1 MRFGFCTSDE
11 GRVESLARLGYD
23 YLERSGASFLPFESE
38 AVWAPVRDRMRA
50 APIPTEAI
58 AGFIPGHL
66 KVTGPEVDRAAL
78 QRYLEVLV
86 ARAAEVGVQT
96 INWGSGPSRHVPDG
110 WSMTAAW
117 EQLVAFCHQVADV
130 VAPTGIQVVIE
141 PINPDETNI
150 LHLVVEGYALAQR
163 VNRPE
168 IRCLCDYYHI
178 ERQGESLNGIALTA
192 PWLRHAHTAGP
203 DRLCPAPGQT
213 QRRYLAALRDAGY
226 DGRLSIEAKCLD
238 EESARIGLE
247 HLRGLWAEVNAG
259 QA

>member
-1 MRFGFCTSDE
+1 MRFGFCTSDQS
-11 GRVESLARLGYD
+11 RVESLARAGYD
-23 YLERSGASFLPFESE
+23 YLERGGSAFVPFENETS
-38 AVWAPVRDRMRA
+38 WASIRTLMRDS
-50 APIPTEAI
+50 PIPTEAI

-78 QRYLEVLV
+78 SRYLETIIG
-86 ARAAEVGVQT
+86 RAAEAGVQT
-96 INWGSGPSRHVPDG
+96 INWGSGPSRHVPHG

-117 EQLVAFCHQVADV
+117 SQLEEFCHLVADK

-150 LHLVVEGYALAQR
+150 LHLVTEGYALALR

-178 ERQGESLNGIALTA
+178 ERQGESLNGIALAA

-203 DRLCPAPGQT
+203 DRLCPAPGQS
-213 QRRYLAALRDAGY
+213 QRRYLEALRDANY
-226 DGRLSIEAKCLD
+226 DGRLSVEAACVD
-238 EESARIGLE
+238 DESARVAVE
-247 HLRGLWAEVNAG
+247 HLRALWQEVNAAG
-259 QA
+259 

>member
-11 GRVESLARLGYD
+11 SRVEGLARAGFD
-23 YLERSGASFLPFESE
+23 YLERGAAAFLPFEHE
-38 AVWAPVRDRMRA
+38 ETWVPVRDRMRR

-78 QRYLEVLV
+78 QRYLEIVV
-86 ARAAEVGVQT
+86 GRAAEVGVQI
-96 INWGSGPSRHVPDG
+96 INWGSGPSRHVPPG
-110 WSMTAAW
+110 WSLRAAW
-117 EQLVAFCHQVADV
+117 DQLETFCHQAADV
-130 VAPTGIQVVIE
+130 AGPAGITIVIE

-150 LHLVVEGYALAQR
+150 LHLVAEGYALAQR

-178 ERQGESLNGIALTA
+178 ERQGESLNGVALAA

-203 DRLCPAPGQT
+203 DRRCPAPGQT
-213 QRRYLAALRDAGY
+213 QHLYLQALKDAGY

-238 EESARIGLE
+238 EASARAGLE
-247 HLRGLWAEVNAG
+247 HLRALWAEVTA
-259 QA
+259 AP

>member
-23 YLERSGASFLPFESE
+23 YLERSGAAFLPFESE
-38 AVWAPVRDRMRA
+38 SVWAPVRERMRA

-66 KVTGPEVDRAAL
+66 KVTGPEVDHAAL
-78 QRYLEVLV
+78 QRYLEILV
-86 ARAAEVGVQT
+86 ARAAEVGVRT

-247 HLRGLWAEVNAG
+247 YLRGLWAEVNAG
-259 QA
+259 RA

>member
-11 GRVESLARLGYD
+11 SRLASLARQGYD
-23 YLERSGASFLPFESE
+23 YLERSGGAFLPFES
-38 AVWAPVRDRMRA
+38 ASTWAPVRDRMRT
-50 APIPTEAI
+50 APLPTEAI

-86 ARAAEVGVQT
+86 ERAVEVGVQV
-96 INWGSGPSRHVPDG
+96 INWGSGPSRHVPPG
-110 WSMTAAW
+110 WSMRVAW
-117 EQLVAFCHQVADV
+117 EQLEEFCHQVADV

-150 LHLVVEGYALAQR
+150 LHLVTEGYALAQR

-178 ERQGESLNGIALTA
+178 ERQGESLNGIGLAA

-203 DRLCPAPGQT
+203 NRLCPAPDQT
-213 QRRYLAALRDAGY
+213 QRRYLETLRDAGY
-226 DGRLSIEAKCLD
+226 DLRLSIEANCGD
-238 EESARIGLE
+238 EAAAGVGLNT
-247 HLRGLWAEVNAG
+247 LRELWAAINRP
-259 QA
+259 

>member
-11 GRVESLARLGYD
+11 SRVDGLARLGYD
-23 YLERSGASFLPFESE
+23 YLERSGSAFLPFESE
-38 AVWAPVRDRMRA
+38 ATWRPVGQRMRT

-78 QRYLEVLV
+78 QRYLVVLIG
-86 ARAAEVGVQT
+86 RAAEVGVQI
-96 INWGSGPSRHVPDG
+96 INWGSGPSRHVPEG
-110 WSMTAAW
+110 WPMRTAW
-117 EQLVAFCHQVADV
+117 EQLEEFAHQVADV

-203 DRLCPAPGQT
+203 NRLCPAPDQT
-213 QRRYLAALRDAGY
+213 QALYLRALREAGY
-226 DGRLSIEAKCLD
+226 DLRLSIEAHCRD
-238 EESARIGLE
+238 EESARFGLQT
-247 HLRGLWAEVNAG
+247 LRTLWAEVDG
-259 QA
+259 